1 MTNPVIHF
9 EIGVRD
15 LGRMTEFYSNLFGW
29 QLQPAGPEYSL
40 IMASDG
46 EPGIGGGLLQ
56 THGDMPTY
64 VTVYVAVD
72 DLTEMLDRA
81 IGLGAKSVVEPI
93 PIPGIGQF
101 AMISDPDGNL
111 IGLMHQEQD
120 LPSTNGQD
128 STTLEQKG

>member
-15 LGRMTEFYSNLFGW
+15 LGRMTAFYGDLFGW
-29 QLQPAGPEYSL
+29 RLQPAGPEYCL
-40 IMASDG
+40 VMAGDD
-46 EPGIGGGLLQ
+46 EAGIGGGLLQ
-56 THGDMPTY
+56 THGDMPSY

-81 IGLGAKSVVEPI
+81 AELGAKTVVDPTT
-93 PIPGIGQF
+93 IPGVGQF
-101 AMISDPDGNL
+101 AMLSDPDGNL

-120 LPSTNGQD
+120 
-128 STTLEQKG
+128 STTLERKG